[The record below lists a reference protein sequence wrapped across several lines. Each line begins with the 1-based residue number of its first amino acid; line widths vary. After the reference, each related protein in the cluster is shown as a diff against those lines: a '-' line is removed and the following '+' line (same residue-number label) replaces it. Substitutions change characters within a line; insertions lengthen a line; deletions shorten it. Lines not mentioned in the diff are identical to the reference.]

1 MNHPSFSL
9 PDTGG
14 PSGQPDIN
22 SSGAAAITALAN
34 GPRTIQLGARITF

>member
-14 PSGQPDIN
+14 PNGNPDISN
-22 SSGAAAITALAN
+22 SGAATITALAN
-34 GPRTIQLGARITF
+34 GPRTIQLGARISF